1 MILSQ
6 DEFSTFCQWNLC
18 ANSLALYPIKKVGKL
33 STFPFPEKSL
43 NPDAMKILFTK
54 EEIAA
59 RTDEMAVQITQ
70 EMPRDLVMAPVLTGA
85 FIFAADL
92 LRAITLNGHDPDVD
106 FVQLSSYGG
115 ARSSSGVVTLLKDFS
130 LDLTGKTVLLVDDVL
145 DTGRSLHFAKRMV
158 MDRGAAAVKLAVL
171 VRKNTG
177 RGEDIDAEYVGF
189 EAGADDFLVGY
200 GMDDDGRKRGL
211 DFIGAL

>member
-1 MILSQ
+1 
-6 DEFSTFCQWNLC
+6 
-18 ANSLALYPIKKVGKL
+18 
-33 STFPFPEKSL
+33 
-43 NPDAMKILFTK
+43 
-54 EEIAA
+54 
-59 RTDEMAVQITQ
+59 
-70 EMPRDLVMAPVLTGA
+70 
-85 FIFAADL
+85 
-92 LRAITLNGHDPDVD
+92 
-106 FVQLSSYGG
+106 
-115 ARSSSGVVTLLKDFS
+115 
-130 LDLTGKTVLLVDDVL
+130 
-145 DTGRSLHFAKRMV
+145 MV

>member
-1 MILSQ
+1 M
-6 DEFSTFCQWNLC
+6 D
-18 ANSLALYPIKKVGKL
+18 
-33 STFPFPEKSL
+33 
-43 NPDAMKILFTK
+43 ILFSA
-54 EEIAA
+54 EQIAE
-59 RTDEMAVQITQ
+59 RTQSMASDIAKVLPQDFI
-70 EMPRDLVMAPVLTGA
+70 MAPVLTGA
-85 FIFAADL
+85 YIFAADL
-92 LRAITLNGHDPDVD
+92 HRALTRIGHDPEVD

-130 LDLTGKTVLLVDDVL
+130 LDLTDKSVLLVDDVL

-158 MDRGAAAVKLAVL
+158 MDRGAKEVMIAVL

-177 RGEDIDAEYVGF
+177 RGEDIDAEFVGF

-211 DFIGAL
+211 DFIGTI

>member
-1 MILSQ
+1 
-6 DEFSTFCQWNLC
+6 
-18 ANSLALYPIKKVGKL
+18 
-33 STFPFPEKSL
+33 
-43 NPDAMKILFTK
+43 MKILFTK

-70 EMPRDLVMAPVLTGA
+70 EMPKDLVMAPVLTGA

-92 LRAITLNGHDPDVD
+92 LRAITANGHDPDVD